1 MHVELHFTEK
11 KKILFG
17 IPKSLVKDKG
27 RHGEV
32 GGKHPW
38 GSEGNAHFSKAR
50 YAHTH
55 LCIHSHSARTHMC
68 AHTIPMCAHT
78 VHAHIPMH
86 ACAFTHAR
94 VCVQDTSR
102 EVTLSQG

>member
-17 IPKSLVKDKG
+17 IPMSFVMDKG

-38 GSEGNAHFSKAR
+38 GSGGNAHFSKAR

-55 LCIHSHSARTHMC
+55 TCAYTLTMHAHMC

-78 VHAHIPMH
+78 VHAHIPVH
-86 ACAFTHAR
+86 ARALTHAHG
-94 VCVQDTSR
+94 CVQGTSR
-102 EVTLSQG
+102 EVTLPQG